1 MGDMNWSSAITEI
14 GPNVIRLRGYPVE
27 ELMGKISF
35 AEAIHLALLGELPD
49 PATATILNAIFVSSV
64 DHGTSPPSVLS
75 TVTVASTGAPLGAAV
90 AAGILSIS
98 KFHGGA
104 IEDSMKAISEAVAAA
119 KSKGLSF
126 EDAALATFDSY
137 KARGA
142 RLPGFGH
149 RLHTKDPRTTR
160 LLQLVDDLGKAKD
173 GLAMARALETT
184 IAKVTGKPLP
194 LNVDGAIAAV
204 LLDLNVPP
212 ALANAFFMIAR
223 LPGLVAHAHEER
235 TRQKPMR
242 QIHPTDTTYDGPAIR
257 HLK

>member
-1 MGDMNWSSAITEI
+1 MGEMNWSSAITEI
-14 GPNVIRLRGYPVE
+14 APNVIRLRGYPVE

-49 PATATILNAIFVSSV
+49 QATATILNAIFVSSV

-75 TVTVASTGAPLGAAV
+75 TVTVASTGASLGAAV

-104 IEDSMKAISEAVAAA
+104 IEDSMKAISDALSSA
-119 KSKGLSF
+119 KSKGMTF
-126 EDAALATFDSY
+126 EEAALATFEGY

-160 LLQLVDDLGKAKD
+160 LLQLVDSLGKGKD
-173 GLAMARALETT
+173 GLAMARALEAT
-184 IAKVTGKPLP
+184 IAKTTGKPLP

-235 TRQKPMR
+235 TRYKPMR
-242 QIHPTDTTYDGPAIR
+242 QIHPTDVTYDGPPER
-257 HLK
+257 HLT

>member
-1 MGDMNWSSAITEI
+1 
-14 GPNVIRLRGYPVE
+14 
-27 ELMGKISF
+27 MGKIGF

-49 PATATILNAIFVSSV
+49 QATATILNAIFVSSV

-104 IEDSMKAISEAVAAA
+104 IEDSMKAIGDALSTA
-119 KSKGLSF
+119 KSKGVTL
-126 EDAALATFDSY
+126 EEAALATIEGY
-137 KARGA
+137 RARGA

-160 LLQLVDDLGKAKD
+160 LLQLVDSLGKGKD
-173 GLAMARALETT
+173 GLAMARSLEAT

-235 TRQKPMR
+235 TRYKPMR
-242 QIHPTDTTYDGPAIR
+242 QIHPTDVTYDGPPER
-257 HLK
+257 HLT

>member
-1 MGDMNWSSAITEI
+1 MTELNWSSAITEI

-27 ELMGKISF
+27 ELMGKIGF

-49 PATATILNAIFVSSV
+49 QATAAILDAIFVSSV

-75 TVTVASTGAPLGAAV
+75 TLTVASTGAPLGAAV

-104 IEDSMKAISEAVAAA
+104 IEDSMKAIREALTTAQ
-119 KSKGLSF
+119 SKNLSM
-126 EDAALATFDSY
+126 EEAALATFESY

-160 LLQLVDDLGKAKD
+160 LLQLVDDLGKGKD
-173 GLAMARALETT
+173 GLAMARALESA
-184 IAKVTGKPLP
+184 IAKATGKSLP

-204 LLDLNVPP
+204 LLDLSVPP

-223 LPGLVAHAHEER
+223 LPGLVAHANEER

-242 QIHPTDTTYDGPAIR
+242 QIHPTDVTYDGPPLR

>member
-1 MGDMNWSSAITEI
+1 MTELNWSSAITEI

-27 ELMGKISF
+27 ELMGRIGF
-35 AEAIHLALLGELPD
+35 AEAIHLVLMGELPD
-49 PATATILNAIFVSSV
+49 QATATILNAIFVSSV

-75 TVTVASTGAPLGAAV
+75 TLTVASTGAPLGAAV

-104 IEDSMKAISEAVAAA
+104 IEDSMKAIREALTTAQ
-119 KSKGLSF
+119 SKNLSM
-126 EDAALATFDSY
+126 EEAALATFDSY

-160 LLQLVDDLGKAKD
+160 LLQLVDDLGKGKD
-173 GLAMARALETT
+173 GLAMARALESA
-184 IAKVTGKPLP
+184 IATATGKPLP

-223 LPGLVAHAHEER
+223 LPGLVAHANEER
-235 TRQKPMR
+235 LRQKPMR
-242 QIHPTDTTYDGPAIR
+242 QIHPTDVTYDGPPLR